1 VLLINELEIVQ
12 ALEQHQFDAIALIYN
27 RIVLLSEIQFRSS
40 HVCSSV
46 IVLLSEIQFM
56 VSSCAQPELF
66 EQVTLRVLTNPVVHI
81 SGILEIKF

>member
-40 HVCSSV
+40 HAQFRLIWLFLSV
-46 IVLLSEIQFM
+46 QGLQCLY
-56 VSSCAQPELF
+56 
-66 EQVTLRVLTNPVVHI
+66 
-81 SGILEIKF
+81 G